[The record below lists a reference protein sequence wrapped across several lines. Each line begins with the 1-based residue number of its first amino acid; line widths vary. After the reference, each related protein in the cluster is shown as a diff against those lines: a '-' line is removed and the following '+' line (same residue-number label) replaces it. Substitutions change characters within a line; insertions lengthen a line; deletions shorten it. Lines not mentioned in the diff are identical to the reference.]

1 MKESAFRLSKTK
13 FVTKTV
19 LLVAAMFGAATALAD
34 DETDAIGRGAY
45 PTAVVNLKTKQCLTS
60 TGGELS
66 VVIQDHCSGAPDRMW
81 QTELI
86 GPAENGWYYFRLR
99 NAQTGLC
106 ADLQTYSDA
115 DGLIAQRQCSGE
127 PSQQWYGVPMGNQ
140 YQYAR
145 VINRATKKC
154 LDGRVG
160 GPNVTQWT
168 CGSRDNQ
175 FWLINF

>member
-1 MKESAFRLSKTK
+1 MKEPVSCLANTK
-13 FVTKTV
+13 FVTKAS
-19 LLVAAMFGAATALAD
+19 LLVAAMFGSAAALAD
-34 DETDAIGRGAY
+34 NETDTIGRGAY

-86 GPAENGWYYFRLR
+86 GPGENGWYYFRLR

-127 PSQQWYGVPMGNQ
+127 PSQQWHGVPIGNQ

-154 LDGRVG
+154 LDGQVG

>member
-86 GPAENGWYYFRLR
+86 GPAENGW
-99 NAQTGLC
+99 
-106 ADLQTYSDA
+106 
-115 DGLIAQRQCSGE
+115 
-127 PSQQWYGVPMGNQ
+127 
-140 YQYAR
+140 
-145 VINRATKKC
+145 
-154 LDGRVG
+154 
-160 GPNVTQWT
+160 
-168 CGSRDNQ
+168 
-175 FWLINF
+175 